1 MVVLING
8 GSASGAEIVAGALQD
23 QKRAIVIGARSFGKG
38 TVQSI
43 ISLGEQGGLKLTT
56 ARYYTPSGRSIELKG
71 IDPDIIVVQGSNPT
85 SFDYSLEKNQSTKD
99 LQLKAAIDILHGKVV
114 STAKSEEAPNQSGD
128 ANQPATNGN

>member
-23 QKRAIVIGARSFGKG
+23 QKRAIVVGTRSFGKG

-43 ISLGEQGGLKLTT
+43 ISLGGQGGLKLTT
-56 ARYYTPSGRSIELKG
+56 ARYYTPSGRSIESEG
-71 IDPDIIVVQGSNPT
+71 IDPDIIVVQGSSPI
-85 SFDYSLEKNQSTKD
+85 SFEDSLEKNQSTKD